1 MSSWAV
7 DSFANDDAA
16 DWLAE
21 LEEQHGLGLVE
32 ITLEEALTVG
42 DDYLEAPVAARALVA
57 AEVIAIARGHAGL
70 TASAEPQLASWIR
83 KVRPRPDAG
92 LVARAVQT
100 VDRLLGENS
109 ELRELWEESGE
120 YEAWCGDVLGL
131 RERLLA

>member
-1 MSSWAV
+1 V
-7 DSFANDDAA
+7 IGRAA
-16 DWLAE
+16 RVLLAAA
-21 LEEQHGLGLVE
+21 LQSLPA
-32 ITLEEALTVG
+32 EAQAPPRRSRSG
-42 DDYLEAPVAARALVA
+42 PVAARALVA

>member
-1 MSSWAV
+1 MSSWAF

-21 LEEQHGLGLVE
+21 LDEQHDLGLVE

-83 KVRPRPDAG
+83 KVRPKPDAG

-100 VDRLLGENS
+100 IDRLLGENS

-120 YEAWCGDVLGL
+120 HEAWSADVLGL